1 MAESAQPAPSA
12 IRVLREQQALEL
24 DWPDGHRSRYAAV
37 ALRWICPCAYCRGE
51 AGLPGWLDSSPTLT
65 EQQTTL
71 TGGELVGSYAICIFW
86 GDGHRTG
93 YYTWSLLRA
102 NCACAECIG
111 QPRGADS

>member
-1 MAESAQPAPSA
+1 MAENAQPAPRA
-12 IRVLREQQALEL
+12 IRLLREQQALEL

-51 AGLPGWLDSSPTLT
+51 AGLQGWLDSSQTLT

-93 YYTWSLLRA
+93 YYTWPLLRA
-102 NCACAECIG
+102 NCACAECVG